1 MKLQDLLQ
9 ERAKIAHDMRE
20 LNANAEKEDR
30 GLSTDESQKWDR
42 MCEKLDELDGRIE
55 REKKVSS
62 LAGLNESD
70 IEELRSKGQIN
81 TGENQSQSDPKA
93 DYEAAFRSFM
103 RSTEPGLSG
112 MTREQKETLK
122 RSYKADEARAQGK
135 GTASAGGY
143 LVPEDFV
150 NLLTK
155 TQIKFGGIEQFAT
168 VFNTENGRD
177 IPLPTNDD
185 TANDGSILAENTADG
200 EQDTTFGEVI
210 MKAYKYTSDIIKV
223 SYELLEDEAFNLEA
237 FLAEI
242 MGERIGRAKAADF
255 AAGDNSSKPQGLNGA
270 TSGVTAAATGA
281 VTYDEL
287 LDLRHSV
294 DPVYQVTGRWVMND
308 ATFLAIK
315 KLQDSDGR
323 KLWQPDVAQSVP
335 ATLDGRPYVIDQG
348 LPNMAANAKP
358 IVFGDLSGYAVR
370 NVRGVMMNRLVERYA
385 DAFQVGFMAWQRAD
399 GRILNAG
406 KLRAMTMAAA

>member
-1 MKLQDLLQ
+1 M
-9 ERAKIAHDMRE
+9 
-20 LNANAEKEDR
+20 
-30 GLSTDESQKWDR
+30 
-42 MCEKLDELDGRIE
+42 
-55 REKKVSS
+55 
-62 LAGLNESD
+62 
-70 IEELRSKGQIN
+70 
-81 TGENQSQSDPKA
+81 
-93 DYEAAFRSFM
+93 
-103 RSTEPGLSG
+103 
-112 MTREQKETLK
+112 
-122 RSYKADEARAQGK
+122 
-135 GTASAGGY
+135 
-143 LVPEDFV
+143 
-150 NLLTK
+150 
-155 TQIKFGGIEQFAT
+155 
-168 VFNTENGRD
+168 
-177 IPLPTNDD
+177 
-185 TANDGSILAENTADG
+185 
-200 EQDTTFGEVI
+200 
-210 MKAYKYTSDIIKV
+210 
-223 SYELLEDEAFNLEA
+223 
-237 FLAEI
+237 
-242 MGERIGRAKAADF
+242 
-255 AAGDNSSKPQGLNGA
+255 NGA